1 MKIFKILAVALVATL
16 GFTACDKECGH
27 DFIEYDHSKDLVG
40 TWTCLT
46 ENYAEA
52 LIINADGSAVSY
64 GVEDGEY
71 WENVAGTIKIKD
83 NVATMTFEDG
93 DDAIGH
99 IDVVPGIAF
108 SIYEEDGEEWTFN
121 YCANDLSEEVVGMW
135 VCTYVSTNNEDF
147 NIYQDA
153 EMAINIYQEDG
164 KSIFTGFV
172 IEANDYMANVES
184 TYKVIGD
191 LMLESNP
198 LGEGAFQYNAFRL
211 TYSPNSNQ
219 FGDMLTKT
227 SVMAF
232 GDEVIE
238 FNASMLRIKESLDLA
253 GQKYDYIKT
262 FVTNVDGLDKDI
274 EFMGYSFNFA
284 KMDGVKL
291 DKMLKTILF
300 AVEFPDAE
308 TIKYSCHYN
317 NQPMSMEAPI
327 AVDGNKMTV
336 KMSEKNA
343 ALKDVDL
350 YTFQDQDNTQM
361 HMYMHSTAFV
371 NFFGNMQVTIM
382 EQLGQLDTTD
392 AAAVKAVFDSI
403 DEAVETINLSLVMT
417 KAK

>member
-1 MKIFKILAVALVATL
+1 MKIFKLMAIALVAMVGL
-16 GFTACDKECGH
+16 NSCSKDCDH
-27 DFIEYDHSKDLVG
+27 DFIEVDYSKDLVG
-40 TWTCLT
+40 TWTCL
-46 ENYAEA
+46 EPDHSAAY
-52 LIINADGSAVSY
+52 IFNADGTLSTT
-64 GVEDGEY
+64 G
-71 WENVAGTIKIKD
+71 
-83 NVATMTFEDG
+83 FDG
-93 DDAIGH
+93 DAHWEDEKGTYS
-99 IDVVPGIAF
+99 VVNNKITMKFESGRIINGSFDIIPGKTISIVGEKGRHTYEYCKEDF
-108 SIYEEDGEEWTFN
+108 SD
-121 YCANDLSEEVVGMW
+121 EVVGMW

-403 DEAVETINLSLVMT
+403 DDAVDTINLSLVMT